1 MNRSFI
7 SRGTFLLTL
16 AVTGPAC
23 VDLPDQNLSESTP
36 TPVEAVASQLQG
48 ENLVGMNLVGM
59 NLVGMNLASTNLVG
73 MNLGGTN
80 LVGMNLV
87 GMNLTGTNLGGNN
100 LGGQNLG
107 GSNLVGM
114 NLVGMNLVGMNLVG
128 MNLGG
133 SNLAG
138 SNVAGTNLVG
148 MNLVGMNLV
157 GMNLASASTGSNLH
171 NLGLVSGML
180 YSGEDVWQP
189 KTSQRIVMGLGSIA
203 FAKLMAEQSP
213 GARISAAVGK
223 LPWGFA
229 TVAGGPLALEAWEAI
244 IWGDKSYNVFVLVA
258 PVGSNWMGVA
268 GYVKAI
274 FRWNAPPT
282 QLIDISGIDASAP
295 HDPTLRT
302 DVLTYTGMMNAGPK
316 VLDGT
321 ITAKDFM
328 AGELAFV
335 TATTNNQTVRVDF
348 SAWIKDAGNN
358 SLVLANVEPVD
369 PPTYAEGAYNVFANA
384 DGTMGVA
391 VAEVVVPTTSSSL
404 VSSFSDVR
412 NSYESYLRGWGPKP
426 TPIRCS
432 GALYLNQVFGEPVPV
447 GKCDSGLTFVPVGG
461 GYPQGL
467 KTWIDVPGAP
477 APMNQHM
484 LRAGAGETFLR
495 RANQPILSETYIF
508 MWEPNHTLPAAA
520 VAGSTGQDRTSLG
533 VAVASVASCLPS
545 DVPDNAFSNVNTLK
559 WCGSGTPSA
568 SAPRS
573 LMYMWSR
580 GIPITSYR
588 ITAAVDFA
596 TRDPKS
602 WTFQGCT
609 GTCAV
614 GSDTGWVTLDTRS
627 NQTFTVRGQSKDF
640 SFGNTTAYQQY
651 RLRITANAGNTT
663 ATQIEEVQMF
673 DSGGAVLTPAGLDR
687 TENGVISWTGVA
699 CSQSEGP
706 ARAFDNLLASTGAT
720 RWCVRGV
727 PSASRPAAVAYGWSA
742 GQVVTSYRVT
752 SASDLPARD
761 PRSWSLQACDGT
773 CRAGVDTGWVTLDSR
788 SGETFASRHLTK
800 AFSFSNT
807 VAYPQYRLRV
817 TANNG
822 DTSATQVGELQLF

>member
-1 MNRSFI
+1 MNRSFT

-73 MNLGGTN
+73 MNMGGTN

-100 LGGQNLG
+100 LGGQNLAAT
-107 GSNLVGM
+107 NLVGM

-180 YSGEDVWQP
+180 YSGEDVWEP
-189 KTSQRIVMGLGSIA
+189 RTSQRIVMGLGSIA
-203 FAKLMAEQSP
+203 FAKLMAEQTP

-223 LPWGFA
+223 LPWGFS
-229 TVAGGPLALEAWEAI
+229 TVAGGPLALEAWEVSV
-244 IWGDKSYNVFVLVA
+244 WGDKSYNVFVLVA
-258 PVGSNWMGVA
+258 PPGANWIGVA
-268 GYVKAI
+268 GYVKAV

-282 QLIDISGIDASAP
+282 QLIDISGIEASGP
-295 HDPTLRT
+295 YDPTLRT

-316 VLDGT
+316 VLSG
-321 ITAKDFM
+321 ILTAKDFM

-348 SAWIKDAGNN
+348 SAWIKDASNN

-369 PPTYAEGAYNVFANA
+369 PPTYAEGAYHVFANA
-384 DGTMGVA
+384 DGTMGVGVSEVRAAGGA
-391 VAEVVVPTTSSSL
+391 V
-404 VSSFSDVR
+404 VSSFSDLL
-412 NSYESYLRGWGPKP
+412 NSYNAWQRGYGPKP
-426 TPIRCS
+426 VPIRCS
-432 GALYLNQVFGEPVPV
+432 GALYLNQRFGEPIPA
-447 GKCDSGLTFVPVGG
+447 GKCDSGLSFVTEASD
-461 GYPQGL
+461 YPKGHVDW
-467 KTWIDVPGAP
+467 TAVPGAP
-477 APMNQHM
+477 APMNQYM
-484 LRAGAGETFLR
+484 LRAQAGQTFLR
-495 RANQPILSETYIF
+495 RLDQPILSETYIF

-520 VAGSTGQDRTSLG
+520 VAGTTGQDRTSLG
-533 VAVASVASCLPS
+533 VAMSSAASCLPS
-545 DVPDNAFSNVNTLK
+545 DGPENAFNNLNLK
-559 WCGSGTPSA
+559 WCASGTPGT

-573 LMYMWSR
+573 LMYRWSA
-580 GIPITSYR
+580 GIAITSYR
-588 ITAAVDFA
+588 LTAAIDFA

-602 WTFQGCT
+602 WTFQGCN
-609 GTCAV
+609 GTCTV
-614 GSDTGWVTLDTRS
+614 GSDAGWVTLHTRS
-627 NQTFTVRGQSKDF
+627 GNTFT
-640 SFGNTTAYQQY
+640 
-651 RLRITANAGNTT
+651 
-663 ATQIEEVQMF
+663 
-673 DSGGAVLTPAGLDR
+673 
-687 TENGVISWTGVA
+687 
-699 CSQSEGP
+699 
-706 ARAFDNLLASTGAT
+706 ARHQT
-720 RWCVRGV
+720 
-727 PSASRPAAVAYGWSA
+727 
-742 GQVVTSYRVT
+742 
-752 SASDLPARD
+752 
-761 PRSWSLQACDGT
+761 
-773 CRAGVDTGWVTLDSR
+773 TGWL
-788 SGETFASRHLTK
+788 
-800 AFSFSNT
+800 FSNT
-807 VAYPQYRLRV
+807 VAYSQYRLRV

-822 DTSATQVGELQLF
+822 DTSAMQIGELQLF